1 MGGKGSGGH
10 NAKPENRAVT
20 ESLRLAWQAE
30 AGPVPPAA
38 VKRAKSKGIKAI
50 RKINANR
57 AKKKGGK

>member
-10 NAKPENRAVT
+10 NQSSENRALS
-20 ESLRLAWQAE
+20 ESLRLALN
-30 AGPVPPAA
+30 GDVPPR
-38 VKRAKSKGIKAI
+38 VKAKAKATGIKAI